1 MMISHLTDEQR
12 IQGRSLI
19 CEWLRPTIVF
29 YRANK
34 KRRRRRIRDSNLQ
47 SLFRGKYVE
56 RIGLAL
62 IFRNNKALISIEIPD
77 PSHVYKHKAQ

>member
-1 MMISHLTDEQR
+1 MISHLTDEQR

-29 YRANK
+29 YRENK
-34 KRRRRRIRDSNLQ
+34 KRKRRRIRDSNLQ
-47 SLFRGKYVE
+47 SLFRGEHVE

-77 PSHVYKHKAQ
+77 PSHVYKYKAQ